1 MTLATAPSS
10 LRAEVGTVHRTGSV
24 LTRELRAIPSDL
36 GGKRCDTHAIQMTAA
51 QKNVTI
57 TLRIT
62 VDEHAAWVAA
72 ATADDRSLSGWIR
85 KQCNAATPTITASSP
100 KTAKR
105 RPR

>member
-1 MTLATAPSS
+1 
-10 LRAEVGTVHRTGSV
+10 
-24 LTRELRAIPSDL
+24 
-36 GGKRCDTHAIQMTAA
+36 MTAA

-85 KQCNAATPTITASSP
+85 KQCNAGLLPRAAPGP
-100 KTAKR
+100 RVAKR
-105 RPR
+105 KPR